1 MELERLKEEAFETA
15 KAHGWHDEELPD
27 ETCLMLIITEIAE
40 AVQADRKEKRANVNA
55 YMEYVA
61 AWATYTM
68 DGNHG
73 NAFELY
79 LKGSVEEELADV
91 VIRCLDMAGKTG
103 CDLSNVKTLLDRGMN
118 KVKETFPEFMYRMC
132 QLLTDEMDTLCG
144 RLNYCIACIIGYSRQ
159 NGIDIEWFIR
169 RKMEYNKT
177 RSYRH
182 GGKRY

>member
-1 MELERLKEEAFETA
+1 
-15 KAHGWHDEELPD
+15 
-27 ETCLMLIITEIAE
+27 
-40 AVQADRKEKRANVNA
+40 
-55 YMEYVA
+55 
-61 AWATYTM
+61 
-68 DGNHG
+68 
-73 NAFELY
+73 
-79 LKGSVEEELADV
+79 
-91 VIRCLDMAGKTG
+91 MAGKTG

-132 QLLTDEMDTLCG
+132 QLLTDEMDTLRS